1 MPIRDTSS
9 AQSIDQSLAARI
21 GVDVDSP
28 EMSLFGLAREP
39 ATMRKARGAFFTPAE
54 LCDYVVEWAVH
65 GPDDRVLEPSCGEA
79 AFLLS
84 SGARLR
90 AMGCGH
96 PDCHGQLHGV
106 ELHADSARV
115 AGQLL
120 TSRGLVAEIE
130 VADFFDRDPESIFDA
145 VVGNPPYVR
154 YQDFAGEARAR
165 SRAAALR
172 AGVRLTRLASSWAA
186 FTVHAA
192 LFLKPE
198 GRLGLVLPAEL
209 LTVNY
214 AADVRRFLMARF
226 ARVRLVLFTE
236 RVFPGVQE
244 EVMLLLAE
252 GAGPTDRCE
261 LYQVPDIAGLSAPEA
276 AVRSWKPERPE
287 GKWTA
292 SLVPGAALETYVEV
306 TRSPAFSRLN
316 DWGETTL
323 GMVTGNNRYFA
334 LSRQRAAELGLQE
347 SDVISVSPPGSRH
360 LRGLELGTDGWEEL
374 AGAGEATL
382 LFRPAADPSPAAAR
396 YIEAGEALG
405 VQKAYKCRVRTPW
418 WRVPLVRPADLLVT
432 YMNADTPRLCANE
445 AGVHHLNSVHGLFLR
460 PGLREVGMQLLP
472 LGALNSITL
481 LGAETVGR
489 AYGGGMLKL
498 EPREADLLPVPSVDS
513 LKAVEDALITHRQSL
528 VSALRNRR
536 LQDAV
541 QLVDEVLLEGQLG
554 LSPHEVSALQSAHG
568 ELRARRVARGTVAR

>member
-1 MPIRDTSS
+1 MRSS
-9 AQSIDQSLAARI
+9 AIRPTCATRTSPARR
-21 GVDVDSP
+21 GRAVALPLCTPVCGSP
-28 EMSLFGLAREP
+28 
-39 ATMRKARGAFFTPAE
+39 K
-54 LCDYVVEWAVH
+54 
-65 GPDDRVLEPSCGEA
+65 
-79 AFLLS
+79 
-84 SGARLR
+84 
-90 AMGCGH
+90 
-96 PDCHGQLHGV
+96 
-106 ELHADSARV
+106 
-115 AGQLL
+115 
-120 TSRGLVAEIE
+120 
-130 VADFFDRDPESIFDA
+130 
-145 VVGNPPYVR
+145 
-154 YQDFAGEARAR
+154 
-165 SRAAALR
+165 
-172 AGVRLTRLASSWAA
+172 LASSWAA

-214 AADVRRFLMARF
+214 AAEVRRFLMARF

-244 EVMLLLAE
+244 EVVLLLAE

-261 LYQVPDIAGLSAPEA
+261 LYQVPDIAGLSAPEPILH
-276 AVRSWKPERPE
+276 SWKPEHPE

-292 SLVPGAALETYVEV
+292 SLVPGAALKTYVEV
-306 TRSPAFSRLN
+306 TRGSAFSRLH

-334 LSRQRAAELGLQE
+334 LSRVRSSKLALEE
-347 SDVISVSPPGSRH
+347 SDVISLSPPGSRH
-360 LRGLELGTDGWEEL
+360 LRGLALSTDGWEGL
-374 AGAGEATL
+374 ARAGEATL
-382 LFRPAADPSPAAAR
+382 LFRPAAAPSPAAAR

-405 VQKAYKCRVRTPW
+405 VPDAYKCRVRTPW
-418 WRVPLVRPADLLVT
+418 WRVPLVKPADLLVT

-460 PGLREVGMQLLP
+460 PGLRDIGMRLLP

-498 EPREADLLPVPSVDS
+498 EPREADLLPVPSAES
-513 LKAVEDALITHRQSL
+513 LRAAEGALLEHRDTL
-528 VSALRNRR
+528 AAALRDRR

-541 QLVDEVLLEGQLG
+541 RLVDEVLLAGQLG
-554 LSPHEVSALQSAHG
+554 LSPREVSALQAAHAA
-568 ELRARRVARGTVAR
+568 LRARRVARGTVAR